1 MCGSFI
7 SRQGLAPGH
16 MAEFLHRLQ
25 TVLSPMSLCF
35 TQSLGIGVELYLP
48 RGHPTAFLGLNEQVI
63 IRYLVSKQC

>member
-25 TVLSPMSLCF
+25 TVLSPVSLCF
-35 TQSLGIGVELYLP
+35 TQSLGIGVEPSLRSSHGVP
-48 RGHPTAFLGLNEQVI
+48 RV
-63 IRYLVSKQC
+63 K